1 MLFLG
6 TTFFAGRY
14 TLDPTPASKSSQPI
28 TQIAIQNGTFD
39 QLFVS
44 KNPDL
49 TVENGYDDWNYDTV
63 LNAKYD
69 SNLDAGN
76 SGFSLRNTEVMLVKC
91 REKGTMEWKTV
102 YAKDINSIE
111 DFHMYEIYKYAPS
124 NFDGEWMLVST
135 CNGIENSYVIK
146 ECMSKFDGMY
156 IVDKD
161 NMYGTIFDLEYMDT
175 TSNINSSVL
184 ETLNN
189 QYASVVNHSSVNYES
204 STAIGSFL
212 KFNQDTC
219 QVDLSL
225 GMKYRE
231 EFKRWLTNKKPK
243 ILKFPDGRIW
253 LICVIGKP
261 TDMAKGHVDLR
272 QISFDWVEVG
282 NVKDMKT
289 LYNSGLS
296 NVGREWWY

>member
-14 TLDPTPASKSSQPI
+14 TLDPTPALKSSQPI

-63 LNAKYD
+63 LNANYD

-76 SGFSLRNTEVMLVKC
+76 SGFSLRNTDVMLVKC
-91 REKGTMEWKTV
+91 REKGTMEWKTI
-102 YAKDINSIE
+102 YAKDINTIE

-189 QYASVVNHSSVNYES
+189 QYASVINHSNVNYES
-204 STAIGSFL
+204 STAIGTFL
-212 KFNQDTC
+212 KFNQETC

-231 EFKRWLTNKKPK
+231 EFKRWLTNRKPK

-261 TDMAKGHVDLR
+261 VDAAKGHVDLR

-282 NVKDMKT
+282 NVNDMKA